1 MNTPVRSPAPHL
13 IHDSQ
18 FFVSGDVT
26 IHPMAA
32 IAPGVMLQADPG
44 CRLVVGAG
52 VCVGTGAIL
61 HAHGGN
67 LMIEAGVTLGSGVLI
82 VGQVTVGEN
91 ACIGSAVTIL
101 NQSIAPRQLV
111 ASGSLMGD
119 DSRQVDRIEQV
130 GAFVE
135 PPVSLSPSAAAQN
148 GLAQNGSAQNELLP
162 QPPQVIYGRTYLEKI
177 MVTMFP
183 YRQAAEQSISSP
195 SEPASG

>member
-1 MNTPVRSPAPHL
+1 M
-13 IHDSQ
+13 
-18 FFVSGDVT
+18 SGDVT
-26 IHPMAA
+26 IHPMAT

-44 CRLVVGAG
+44 CRLGVGAG
-52 VCVGTGAIL
+52 VCVGIGAIL

-101 NQSIAPRQLV
+101 NQSIAPRQIV
-111 ASGSLMGD
+111 TSGSLIGD
-119 DSRQVDRIEQV
+119 DSRQVNWAE
-130 GAFVE
+130 
-135 PPVSLSPSAAAQN
+135 
-148 GLAQNGSAQNELLP
+148 QNGSAQNESLP
-162 QPPQVIYGRTYLEKI
+162 PPPQVIYGRTYLEKI

-195 SEPASG
+195 SDSTSG